1 MIVFAKPC
9 PKCGVDVRSDEE
21 HQCQKSKPARK
32 PTTAPVEKTIA
43 SSRNSPSSRR
53 TVSPPEPVSQLATQ
67 PVSHPVSLL
76 AKPKRDRTAYQR
88 ELMRKRRAAARQKAP
103 E

>member
-1 MIVFAKPC
+1 MIVIKRPC
-9 PKCGVDVRSDEE
+9 AKCGAMVRSDEE
-21 HQCQKSKPARK
+21 HSCQKSSPSRK
-32 PTTAPVEKTIA
+32 PTTSPVTKTEMSKSI
-43 SSRNSPSSRR
+43 SPSSRR
-53 TVSPPEPVSQLATQ
+53 TVDPPEPVSQLAT
-67 PVSHPVSLL
+67 PVSQL